1 MIKRLLLLITEKG
14 KSHSSPNLTQPS
26 SPALN
31 QPSSFPPHL
40 HPLIFKILVSPP
52 LFSVPLP
59 FKVFSTVLLTLM
71 QPPPALIQSI
81 NLSWVKRIS
90 KGRFYQFDCR
100 FLSKINFPYFKS
112 LYKQVKGYLLM
123 RYFQIHFQ
131 TTQNDFFS

>member
-1 MIKRLLLLITEKG
+1 MFLVKKIKFILYTFQKKSYDQTLIIINHWKRQIAQF
-14 KSHSSPNLTQPS
+14 PQPHTTLF
-26 SPALN
+26 PALN

-40 HPLIFKILVSPP
+40 HPLFFKILVSPP

-112 LYKQVKGYLLM
+112 LYK
-123 RYFQIHFQ
+123 
-131 TTQNDFFS
+131 